1 MSHGVSETGA
11 GQWVHVLRR
20 LRCGSLKLLFCQVQ
34 QEVMTEPSGPIWV
47 QRFPTSTRTADL
59 AAPFAAN
66 VDRLISALRT
76 GGAQVVVSAT
86 LRPPQRAHLMHYAWR
101 VARESLDPLAVPTM
115 GGVDI
120 AWAHRNEQGAV
131 DLTQS
136 RSAAALMV
144 SGYGIVFRPAL
155 QSNHTQGRAI
165 DMTVTQYVGR
175 SFVDGRGQRV
185 TLHTERDLHS
195 LGASYSVFKLA
206 SDPPHW
212 SDDGH

>member
-1 MSHGVSETGA
+1 MSE
-11 GQWVHVLRR
+11 L
-20 LRCGSLKLLFCQVQ
+20 
-34 QEVMTEPSGPIWV
+34 SGPLWV

-59 AAPFAAN
+59 AAPFATN
-66 VDRLISALRT
+66 VDRFISALRT

-86 LRPPQRAHLMHYAWR
+86 LRPAQRAHLMHYAWR
-101 VARESLDPLAVPTM
+101 VAREGMDPLTVPAVA
-115 GGVDI
+115 GADI
-120 AWAHRNEQGAV
+120 AWAHRNVQGAV

-136 RSAAALMV
+136 RAAAALMV

-175 SFVDGRGQRV
+175 SFVDGRSLRV
-185 TLHTERDLHS
+185 TLQTERDLHN
-195 LGASYSVFKLA
+195 LGASYSVLKLA